1 MIRESKLVLDEAGM
15 AADPAHNGNLRT
27 VQCFCVAAL
36 LCCCASAFAKTDPIF
51 QSAKVIS
58 QSIGSYN
65 AGAAAM
71 PIGTM
76 VVGVPIVRTSD
87 IVVIETSTQRMTWSE
102 FIKGRQGAV
111 ILPVNGVIQ
120 FYQDGKWFVVLD
132 ANKKKHKF
140 SLVHLEAVDTPR

>member
-1 MIRESKLVLDEAGM
+1 M
-15 AADPAHNGNLRT
+15 AADPVRSLNLRT
-27 VQCFCVAAL
+27 VLCLCIASL
-36 LCCCASAFAKTDPIF
+36 LCCCASAFAKTHPIF

-58 QSIGSYN
+58 QNIGSYN

-102 FIKGRQGAV
+102 YIKGRRGAV
-111 ILPVNGVIQ
+111 ILPVNGAIQ

-140 SLVHLEAVDTPR
+140 SLVHLEAINNPY